1 MGVPF
6 YVTSCFSLDTFK
18 ILSPSLNFDL
28 LMITHF
34 CVDLFKF
41 SFFFGNFG
49 LSESGYLFPSPG
61 KGNFQPLSLQIIYPC
76 FSLSLLLLE
85 PQQC

>member
-41 SFFFGNFG
+41 SFFFLEILGFLNLDICFLLQVRG
-49 LSESGYLFPSPG
+49 IFSRYLS
-61 KGNFQPLSLQIIYPC
+61 K
-76 FSLSLLLLE
+76 
-85 PQQC
+85 